1 MKKYFLKTL
10 IMTMIF
16 ILLIFPTETVSLTT
30 NPSNPFVDISAGM
43 DHALAVKADGT
54 VWQWGRGEAG
64 KYIITVPTKVE
75 GIDNVIKTSSGETH
89 SIALKKDGTVWG
101 WGFNYLGQLGINP
114 EVLGETSTPV
124 HIDTLTNIIDISTTR
139 YKTYVLKSDGTV
151 WYFGSDVCKEED
163 GQYLLKQIDGM
174 NNIERIYSRS
184 EGLYAVDN
192 FGTVFYKLDEDM
204 NSTECTDPS
213 KIAEKIVNGYI
224 YDMVLFVSGDLITME
239 NGHHTNNFTGL
250 ERINNVVDMDT
261 RNHHGG
267 YVKKDGTVWTFGKNT
282 YGQLGD
288 GTFVDKY
295 YSVQVKG
302 IDNAQ
307 KIATS
312 YNSTIVLCNDGSIK
326 CFGSNEYGLIG
337 NGKTSEVTF
346 PVKIDGLSDIS
357 QVYACGNKS
366 CALDNNSNAFFW
378 GSSSAYFDKE
388 GLSSQ
393 ISLPEALKGVN
404 DIKKI
409 SVGDFHVM
417 LLTNMG
423 EVYSFGSNSSGQ
435 FGNGTFTSND
445 MTNPM
450 KITGLSNV
458 KDIACGIQHSVI
470 LKNDGT
476 VWVAGRNFNN
486 QLLNNNLE
494 ESAYF
499 LKVPGLD
506 NVINIAASDFTIV
519 AQKSDGQLWIWGRDI
534 YSDTV
539 YKVDGI
545 YDIKK
550 ISFFFDKVL
559 LLTNDGTVW
568 EEKSSEDSDEI
579 IFEKVEE
586 LNNIV
591 DMTCM
596 SNHTNVFLKNDGTIT
611 FQSILLPFN
620 DPLQKLEKRDGF
632 YIPYPYISDVADIA
646 MGSEHVIA
654 LKNDG
659 TVWSFGSNEDGQL
672 GIEDY
677 RSESLP
683 VDVRQFYITMAVNSP
698 QMIFNGQVKD
708 IYPGEETTPVIVN
721 SRTLIPIRSLIENL
735 GGEVGW
741 NGDEK
746 KVTIYHNE
754 KSIELWINNYTSV
767 VNGVEM
773 EMDVAPLIINS
784 RTMLPLRFIIENLG
798 FNVDWD
804 GLYKRITITD

>member
-1 MKKYFLKTL
+1 MKNNFLKTL
-10 IMTMIF
+10 LISMIF
-16 ILLIFPTETVSLTT
+16 ILLIFPTETASLTT
-30 NPSNPFVDISAGM
+30 NPSNPFVDISAG
-43 DHALAVKADGT
+43 DVHALAVKADGS
-54 VWQWGRGEAG
+54 VWRWGMIESRMH
-64 KYIITVPTKVE
+64 KITVPTKVE
-75 GIDNVIKTSSGETH
+75 GIENVIKTSCGETH

-101 WGFNYLGQLGINP
+101 WGLNYLGQLGIDP
-114 EVLGETSTPV
+114 DVLGQTDTPI
-124 HIDTLTNIIDISTTR
+124 HIDVLTNIVDISTTR
-139 YKTYVLKSDGTV
+139 YKTYVLKGDGTV
-151 WYFGSDVCKEED
+151 WYFGSDNSSKED

-184 EGLYAVDN
+184 EGLYAVDSS
-192 FGTVFYKLDEDM
+192 GTVFYKFDEGM
-204 NSTECTDPS
+204 NSTESPDPS
-213 KIAEKIVNGYI
+213 KIAKKIVNGYI
-224 YDMVLFVSGDLITME
+224 YDMVLLVSGELIIME

-250 ERINNVVDMDT
+250 ERIDNVVDMDT

-267 YVKKDGTVWTFGKNT
+267 YVKKDGTVWTFGRNT
-282 YGQLGD
+282 YGQIGD

-302 IDNAQ
+302 IENAQ

-312 YNSTIVLCNDGSIK
+312 YYSTIVLCNDGSIK
-326 CFGSNEYGLIG
+326 CFGSNDYGLIG
-337 NGKTSEVTF
+337 NGKKSEVAF

-357 QVYACGNKS
+357 QVYACGNRS

-378 GSSSAYFDKE
+378 GSTSAYFDKE

-393 ISLPEALKGVN
+393 VSLPKALEEVN

-409 SVGDFHVM
+409 SVGDSHIM

-423 EVYSFGSNSSGQ
+423 EVYSFGSNSFGQ
-435 FGNGTFTSND
+435 LGNGTFASND
-445 MTNPM
+445 MTSPI
-450 KITGLSNV
+450 KITGLSDV
-458 KDIACGIQHSVI
+458 KDIACGGQHSVI

-476 VWVAGRNFNN
+476 VWIAGRNCNN
-486 QLLNNNLE
+486 QLLHNNLD
-494 ESAYF
+494 ESSYF
-499 LKVPGLD
+499 LKAPGLD
-506 NVINIAASDFTIV
+506 NVIKIAASDFTTV
-519 AQKSDGQLWIWGRDI
+519 AQKSDGQLWIWGRDT
-534 YSDTV
+534 YSDTI

-545 YDIKK
+545 YNIKE
-550 ISFFFDKVL
+550 ISFSFERVL

-568 EEKSSEDSDEI
+568 KEKRSGDSEEV

-596 SNHTNVFLKNDGTIT
+596 SYYTNVFLRNDGTIT
-611 FQSILLPFN
+611 FYGIDLPFN
-620 DPLQKLEKRDGF
+620 DPLQKLEKNDSL
-632 YIPYPYISDVADIA
+632 YISYPFISDVVDIA
-646 MGSEHVIA
+646 SGSEHVLA

-659 TVWSFGSNEDGQL
+659 TVWSFGSNEYGQL
-672 GIEDY
+672 GIEDNG
-677 RSESLP
+677 SEPLP

-721 SRTLIPIRSLIENL
+721 SRTLIPIRSLIENI

-754 KSIELWINNYTSV
+754 KSIELWINSNTSV
-767 VNGVEM
+767 VNGVQM